1 MAELSEIRFARILEQ
16 VRKQAKEQNNCISEA
31 QVQEA
36 FAELSLSDEQLEL
49 VFDYLKKHKVGI
61 GEPVDLDDYLTESE
75 MDYLEAYRKE
85 LLLLENVSEGEK
97 EAIILSAMAGEAA
110 AQERLI
116 RIFLPKVADVAR
128 LYTGQGV
135 LLEDLIGEGNV
146 ALTIGVT
153 MLGALE
159 HAKEAEGMLMH
170 MVMDAMEEYIQ
181 ENMKESEKDRKVAEK
196 VNKVADKAKELARE
210 LHRKVTIKEL
220 SEETG
225 MSERYIEDAMRMS
238 GYSIDYVIKDLEKNP

>member
-1 MAELSEIRFARILEQ
+1 MAELSEIRFAQILEQ

-36 FAELSLSDEQLEL
+36 FAELSLSEEQLAL

-61 GEPVDLDDYLTESE
+61 GEPVDLDDYLTEGE
-75 MDYLEAYRKE
+75 MDYLEMYRKE
-85 LLLLENVSEGEK
+85 LLLLEDVSEGER
-97 EAIILSAMAGEAA
+97 EAVILSAMAGEAA

-128 LYTGQGV
+128 LYAGQGV
-135 LLEDLIGEGNV
+135 FLEDLIGEGNV

-170 MVMDAMEEYIQ
+170 MVMEAMEEHIR
-181 ENMKESEKDRKVAEK
+181 ENMQESEKDRKVAGK
-196 VNKVADKAKELARE
+196 VNKVADKAKELAGE
-210 LHRKVTIKEL
+210 LHRKVTVKEL
-220 SEETG
+220 AEETG
-225 MSERYIEDAMRMS
+225 LSERYIEDAMRMS
-238 GYSIDYVIKDLEKNP
+238 GYTIEDLEKNP